1 MHCRPWFL
9 QAFSISKQSSNSDRF
24 FGNCCIG
31 DKTMNF
37 CFKILNMQVKKDT
50 FNCWFLF
57 QRYLTA
63 GIIYIKLFLNFGY
76 GRKSVMTLPHPQ
88 LIGKLF
94 SPSQKV
100 KKLSHPFRLCFELG
114 LGVHVHHAKY
124 QGVFMGLKKN
134 MFFIR
139 APLLDLDRFPLF
151 KGGTLMKNMFFLS
164 SINTP

>member
-76 GRKSVMTLPHPQ
+76 GRKSVMTLPHLVQ
-88 LIGKLF
+88 STYMF
-94 SPSQKV
+94 SAHSQVRFIHTQSSSAFFPDKCNTFERRCRWV
-100 KKLSHPFRLCFELG
+100 PACRVPACQPLPVFRLG
-114 LGVHVHHAKY
+114 NHPT
-124 QGVFMGLKKN
+124 LK
-134 MFFIR
+134 F
-139 APLLDLDRFPLF
+139 
-151 KGGTLMKNMFFLS
+151 
-164 SINTP
+164 NTP